1 MGHLAD
7 GSAQHVVEVQETRKA
22 NRSRAAR
29 RRNEDTMRALYVDL
43 EREWRGGQSQALLT
57 LGGLRERGH
66 EIELL
71 AARDSPL
78 ANRVSEAGITVHQ
91 VPRLGLRGWA
101 ARAVRGLIARRRF
114 ELVHLN
120 EPHAL
125 TAAWLAR
132 AHRRGSDPA
141 LPPNWVPLPENGTVP
156 GTKRAR

>member
-71 AARDSPL
+71 AAPDSPL
-78 ANRVSEAGITVHQ
+78 ANRVSEAGITGHQ
-91 VPRLGLRGWA
+91 VPRIGLRRGA
-101 ARAVRGLIARRRF
+101 ACGGRGFDAPWRF
-114 ELVHLN
+114 
-120 EPHAL
+120 
-125 TAAWLAR
+125 
-132 AHRRGSDPA
+132 
-141 LPPNWVPLPENGTVP
+141 
-156 GTKRAR
+156 

>member
-66 EIELL
+66 EIQLP

-78 ANRVSEAGITVHQ
+78 ANRVSDAV
-91 VPRLGLRGWA
+91 VPHPQMPRFGLPGWA
-101 ARAVRGLIARRRF
+101 ACAVPGLISPVGL
-114 ELVHLN
+114 ELV
-120 EPHAL
+120 
-125 TAAWLAR
+125 
-132 AHRRGSDPA
+132 
-141 LPPNWVPLPENGTVP
+141 
-156 GTKRAR
+156 